1 MDSSALVKLI
11 FDEAESASLGEWLR
25 DRAEL
30 PKITSELPTIEL
42 LRVCTRV
49 DADLSAEA
57 RQLIAGID
65 LIPMTGAMVERAAA
79 VGPAL
84 HTLDAIHLASA
95 LEIDGLIAVVT
106 YDARLAAA
114 AADEQLSTAAP
125 S

>member
-1 MDSSALVKLI
+1 MIVN
-11 FDEAESASLGEWLR
+11 EPESASLGEWLR

-42 LRVCTRV
+42 LCVCTRV

-65 LIPMTGAMVERAAA
+65 LFPMTGAVVERAAA
-79 VGPAL
+79 VGP
-84 HTLDAIHLASA
+84 TLRTRDAIHLAGA